1 MRLRSFPKKTEAGKI
16 NLTPM
21 IDVVMVLIIFF
32 LIVGQLA
39 SDRLE
44 PVDLPYAQT
53 AALPEPA
60 DPVLIHVVRRDGA
73 VRVLSQ
79 GVELDTPGLES
90 MLRETM
96 ALSPN
101 RPVRVRADRAL
112 PYSEV
117 KPVLDACRAAGVAA
131 VSLATEGR

>member
-1 MRLRSFPKKTEAGKI
+1 MRLRSFPKPAEAGKI

-39 SDRLE
+39 TDRLE
-44 PVDLPYAQT
+44 PVDLPFAQT

-60 DPVLIHVVRRDGA
+60 DPVLIHVVRREDG

-79 GVELDTPGLES
+79 GVELDVQGLES

-101 RPVRVRADRAL
+101 RPVRVRADKSL
-112 PYSEV
+112 PYSQV
-117 KPVLDACRAAGVAA
+117 KPVLDACRQAGVAA